1 MQTWPLSSRNRKDR
15 DVGYDGVSTDQRGES
30 GKAELTSDLSL
41 EGSRS

>member
-1 MQTWPLSSRNRKDR
+1 MLAARDREDR